1 MLKPGIS
8 VHRGPV
14 FAYGKD
20 MPAKIK
26 IIVERYEGGYVAHP
40 LGLRDGVS
48 IVGEGD
54 TYDEALADVTSAIR
68 FAMESA
74 AQKELF
80 SDEGPV
86 LAAFVAEAEVT
97 LSAPVSRLRAEGR
110 GHPGP

>member
-1 MLKPGIS
+1 LPTP
-8 VHRGPV
+8 R
-14 FAYGKD
+14 
-20 MPAKIK
+20 
-26 IIVERYEGGYVAHP
+26 
-40 LGLRDGVS
+40 GLRDGVS